1 MSKSKIAVIY
11 NAKSGSA
18 LSAKELTELFQ
29 KVSIQ
34 PELIKLAPSLES
46 DVKKAYE
53 AGTKTFVAVGGD
65 GTINAVAN
73 EVIKHNATLGVLP
86 LGTLNHFA
94 KDLSIPTDHEKA
106 VKVIAK
112 GQTKKVDT
120 ARVNDK
126 LFLNNSS
133 IGLYPLLVRER
144 EKEEDAISK
153 WPAAVV
159 AFFHTLRKQRT
170 YSVTLQIDSE
180 KLEVTTPFIF
190 IGNNSYNLNTP
201 GALHRHTLTGGNL
214 TVSIVKTTNT
224 LQMLRIALDVAIGK
238 PDLSGYFDTHQ
249 AKKLTITA
257 KEKHLDVAF
266 DGETKQ
272 IKTPLRYSIEPKS
285 LTVITPR

>member
-1 MSKSKIAVIY
+1 MSNTKVAVIY

-18 LSAKELTELFQ
+18 LSAKELAELFQ
-29 KVSIQ
+29 KVDMQ
-34 PELIKLAPSLES
+34 PELIKLAPSLET
-46 DVKKAYE
+46 DIKKAHK
-53 AGTKTFVAVGGD
+53 AGIKTFVAVGGD

-73 EVIKHNATLGVLP
+73 EVIKHKATLGVLP

-94 KDLSIPTDHEKA
+94 KDLSIPTNHEKA
-106 VKVIAK
+106 VKVIAN
-112 GQTKKVDT
+112 GHTKRVDT

-144 EKEEDAISK
+144 EKEEGVISK
-153 WPAAVV
+153 WPAAAVG
-159 AFFHTLRKQRT
+159 FFRTLRKQRT
-170 YSVTLQIDSE
+170 FNVTLEIDGK
-180 KLEVTTPFIF
+180 KLEIVTPFVF

-214 TVSIVKTTNT
+214 AISIVKTTNT

-238 PDLSGYFDTHQ
+238 PDLSGYFDTHK
-249 AKKLTITA
+249 AKEVTITTQ
-257 KEKHLDVAF
+257 EKRLDVAF

-272 IKTPLRYSIEPKS
+272 VNTPLHYSLEPTS